1 MKPKINLRISLIIS
15 ILYLV
20 IQIPSFILSIFCNVS
35 NVNAF
40 YYSFIVI
47 NFVFSLIILFFNKNK
62 NNLITSIALIFT
74 LIADTFL
81 VLLNN
86 QLNYTN
92 QVIAMFS
99 FNFTQIAYY
108 IKLLNYRDNLHIKL
122 IDYFRITIILLI
134 IIISLIIIKRF
145 DLLAIISVTYIGLLF
160 VNILES
166 IKYFKVNYLF
176 TIGLIFFFCCDILIG
191 LANCS
196 DYLTIKEDSIF
207 YKLLNTNIDLAW
219 FFYYPSQIF
228 IILSCLFPFSEKI
241 NLKKISN

>member
-1 MKPKINLRISLIIS
+1 MKPKINHRLSLIIS
-15 ILYLV
+15 ILYLT

-35 NVNAF
+35 NVNGF

-47 NFVFSLIILFFNKNK
+47 NFIFSLIILFYNKNK
-62 NNLITSIALIFT
+62 DNLITSIAIFFT

-86 QLNYTN
+86 QLNYIN

-99 FNFTQIAYY
+99 FNFTQITYY
-108 IKLLNYRDNLHIKL
+108 IKLLNYRNKLCIKL
-122 IDYFRITIILLI
+122 IDYFRISIILLI
-134 IIISLIIIKRF
+134 IIISLFVIKRF
-145 DLLAIISVTYIGLLF
+145 DLLAIISITYICLLF

-166 IKYFKVNYLF
+166 IKFFKINYLF
-176 TIGLIFFFCCDILIG
+176 TIGLILFFCCDILIG

-196 DYLTIKEDSIF
+196 DYLLIKEGSLF

-228 IILSCLFPFSEKI
+228 ILLSCIFPFSLED
-241 NLKKISN
+241 